1 MTTTETAVE
10 TARWENANSLPQTLD
25 EVSLPKMLPP
35 LMLVAFTRPD
45 LLQAVLQAIRQQ
57 TVLPPQIIAFVD
69 GARKPADLP
78 LIEQSLTLLQQ
89 FTETVPVQVIAR
101 PQNLGCD
108 RNVILGLTE
117 VLSNHESVIYLED
130 DIVPNRHFYERMAR
144 LLTAYRDQP
153 QVASISAYASLT
165 GLTVNADIW
174 VSNRVFPWGMGLW
187 ADRWQALDLANHS
200 GQYNPF
206 QGFHNIPP
214 TVQTKLTLVNQ
225 FWLEK
230 NQQTDWAI
238 TFTLAALHR
247 QQVHLVP
254 QISLIHNIGF
264 GHPEAKTYRG
274 QEPAWVNAHYDAEAY
289 PNQLPASLDLLPPL
303 QNRLSGPELAC
314 YLSTSGLWLNLQA
327 LFDLLQSY
335 PDLPSR
341 IAFCKLFLARLPRLL
356 QRWRSGRP
364 V

>member
-1 MTTTETAVE
+1 MAATTTEGRLNADALPHTLDAV
-10 TARWENANSLPQTLD
+10 ALPQ
-25 EVSLPKMLPP
+25 SLPP

-45 LLQAVLQAIRQQ
+45 LLQAVLEGIRQQ

-69 GARKPADLP
+69 GARQPADLP
-78 LIEQSLTLLQQ
+78 LIAQCLALLQQ
-89 FTETVPVQVIAR
+89 FSATVPVQVIAR

-117 VLSNHESVIYLED
+117 VLSRHETVVYLED

-144 LLTAYRDQP
+144 LLAAYQHQP
-153 QVASISAYASLT
+153 QIASISAYASLP
-165 GLTVNADIW
+165 GELAIPSDLW

-187 ADRWQALDLANHS
+187 ADRWLALDLANRS

-206 QGFHNIPP
+206 QGFHKIPA
-214 TVQTKLTLVNQ
+214 TIQTKLTLVNQ

-254 QISLIHNIGF
+254 QVSLIRNIGF

-274 QEPAWVNAHYDAEAY
+274 QEPSWVNAHYDAEAY
-289 PNQLPASLDLLPPL
+289 PNLLPASLDLLPPL
-303 QNRLSGPELAC
+303 QTRLSGVELAR
-314 YLSTSGLWLNLQA
+314 YFAASRLWLSPQA
-327 LFDLLQSY
+327 LADLLPVY
-335 PDLPSR
+335 PDTSSR
-341 IAFCKLFLARLPRLL
+341 IAFCRLFLTQLPLL
-356 QRWRSGRP
+356 LRRWRTGRP

>member
-1 MTTTETAVE
+1 MAAIETAGWV
-10 TARWENANSLPQTLD
+10 NAGSVPPTLD
-25 EVSLPKMLPP
+25 EVSLPQPLPP

-45 LLQAVLQAIRQQ
+45 LLQAVLQGIRQQ
-57 TVLPPQIIAFVD
+57 TALPPQIIAFVD

-78 LIEQSLTLLQQ
+78 LIEQCLVLLQQ
-89 FTETVPVQVIAR
+89 FTEVVPVQIVTR
-101 PQNLGCD
+101 PENLGCD

-117 VLSNHESVIYLED
+117 VLSSHEAVVYLED
-130 DIVPNRHFYERMAR
+130 DILPNRHFYERMAR
-144 LLTAYRDQP
+144 LLAAYRDQP
-153 QVASISAYASLT
+153 QVASISAYASLP
-165 GLTVNADIW
+165 GELTAATDVW

-187 ADRWQALDLANHS
+187 ADRWQALDLANRS

-206 QGFHNIPP
+206 HCFHNIPA

-254 QISLIHNIGF
+254 QVSLIRNIGF

-274 QEPAWVNAHYDAEAY
+274 QEPAWVNSRYDAEAY

-303 QNRLSGPELAC
+303 QTRLTGAELAQ
-314 YLSTSGLWLNLQA
+314 YFSTAGLWLSPRA
-327 LFDLLQSY
+327 LVDLLQSY
-335 PDLPSR
+335 PDFTSR
-341 IAFCKLFLARLPRLL
+341 IAFCKLFLTRFPMLL
-356 QRWRSGRP
+356 RRWRNGRP